1 MTRIII
7 DEEQCNGCGDC
18 LGVCKSRSL
27 EVHDGIC
34 VAVRPDDCKLCMLC
48 KVTCPV
54 GAIEI
59 EV

>member
-1 MTRIII
+1 MV
-7 DEEQCNGCGDC
+7 
-18 LGVCKSRSL
+18 VCKSRSL
-27 EVHDGIC
+27 EVHDGVC
-34 VAVRPDDCKLCMLC
+34 VATRPNECKLCMLC